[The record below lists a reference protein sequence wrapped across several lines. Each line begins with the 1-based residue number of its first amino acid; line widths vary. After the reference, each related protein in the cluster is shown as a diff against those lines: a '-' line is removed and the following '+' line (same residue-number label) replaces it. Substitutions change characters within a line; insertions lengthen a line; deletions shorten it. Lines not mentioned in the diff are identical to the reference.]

1 MDDLEKLVEEGR
13 RTGKVTFTSAEANK
27 MLRMLNDSR
36 DMDLSEEREKCTFIA
51 ATIEKVEDVRP
62 EYDFGKAQK
71 DVAQMEEAIRKLKHE
86 INKFNVSTVVDG
98 FDMTIDEML
107 VYIPQMTEKVRK
119 LSRMASVLQKSRVAG
134 TGKNSS
140 IIEYEYAN
148 YDVEEAKKAYK
159 EAYEELTRAQNA
171 LDVVNNTVKGIT
183 IDLT

>member
-1 MDDLEKLVEEGR
+1 
-13 RTGKVTFTSAEANK
+13 
-27 MLRMLNDSR
+27 
-36 DMDLSEEREKCTFIA
+36 
-51 ATIEKVEDVRP
+51 
-62 EYDFGKAQK
+62 
-71 DVAQMEEAIRKLKHE
+71 
-86 INKFNVSTVVDG
+86 
-98 FDMTIDEML
+98 ML

-159 EAYEELTRAQNA
+159 EAYEELSRAQNA